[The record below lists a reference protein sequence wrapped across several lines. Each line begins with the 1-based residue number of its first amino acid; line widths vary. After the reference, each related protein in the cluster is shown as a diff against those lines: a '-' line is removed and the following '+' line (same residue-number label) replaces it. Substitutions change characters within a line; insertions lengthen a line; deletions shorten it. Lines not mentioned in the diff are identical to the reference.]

1 MRLYTKRIAF
11 LISDQHF
18 IPHGGIGSFC
28 KSFTEM
34 CSRIG
39 WKVDVILDKS
49 PSGTFNTIIENAGAN
64 LIWPLEPLKYTDH
77 VATFAFSDTINFEK
91 IINFRK
97 ALVEAFEGNIYD
109 MIVCNT
115 QESMTAAYA
124 LTVNKYI
131 PVVFYTH
138 LHSMIFRESQGSDVF
153 LDSYH
158 NFYNK
163 HMEFT
168 DIIIGTQSQK
178 NIDELTKYGAT
189 NCKLLPMPMSER
201 GLLEPSTDTRK
212 GVLFIGR
219 WEEGKNPEAYIR
231 VMKEC
236 KLPCK
241 VMTNSNGQKK
251 FEKAFKDAGI
261 TDYEIKAGITGQEK
275 VDFVKSSSVFFMP
288 SLRENYPFAFLECLG
303 HMPCVVLDSQDWSDN
318 FNHEYYHKV
327 SLNNAASTIQ
337 NLYGIK
343 QSPKALEYVR
353 QLDSDVADKWVQF
366 LNNFAGKK
374 SNSKTARINS
384 SDKFISI
391 LLEASSGGLKYKD
404 YVKKELGRS
413 KFAREDFESVL
424 SNRHKFA
431 TICYTDNNTFLSK
444 KENYTPSTKDDAE
457 IEMTLDLENSEISPL
472 ELFQKVLR

>member
-1 MRLYTKRIAF
+1 MKTYSKRIAF
-11 LISDQHF
+11 MISDQHF

-34 CSRIG
+34 CGRIG
-39 WKVDVILDKS
+39 WKVDIILDKN
-49 PSGTFNTIIENAGAN
+49 PTGTFDKVIEGAGAN
-64 LIWPLEPLKYTDH
+64 IIWPLEPLRYTNH

-91 IINFRK
+91 IINFRT
-97 ALVEAFEGNIYD
+97 ALLEAFEENIYD

-115 QESMTAAYA
+115 QEAMTAAYA
-124 LTVNKYI
+124 MTVNKYI

-178 NIDELTKYGAT
+178 NIDELTKHGAT
-189 NCKLLPMPMSER
+189 NCVKLPMPMSER
-201 GLLEPSTDTRK
+201 GLLEPYTGSRK

-236 KLPCK
+236 KLHCK

-251 FEKAFKDAGI
+251 FEKAFADAGI
-261 TDYEIKAGITGQEK
+261 TDYEIRAGITGQEK
-275 VDFVKSSSVFFMP
+275 VDFIKGSEVFFMP

-318 FNHEYYHKV
+318 FNEKYFHKV
-327 SLNNAASTIQ
+327 NIKDAATTIVDI
-337 NLYGIK
+337 YGSGQPIE
-343 QSPKALEYVR
+343 ALEYVR
-353 QLDSDVADKWVQF
+353 ELDNKVAQEWIKFLDNFVGKRSNNNQAKVNTYKTVKYSDY
-366 LNNFAGKK
+366 
-374 SNSKTARINS
+374 I
-384 SDKFISI
+384 
-391 LLEASSGGLKYKD
+391 KD
-404 YVKKELGRS
+404 LDRKHL
-413 KFAREDFESVL
+413 AREDFESVL
-424 SNRHKFA
+424 SNRYKF
-431 TICYTDNNTFLSK
+431 CNVVYTDDNTYLSK
-444 KENYTPSTKDDAE
+444 DPTFNPVEEEAVES
-457 IEMTLDLENSEISPL
+457 
-472 ELFQKVLR
+472 LFSFE

>member
-1 MRLYTKRIAF
+1 M
-11 LISDQHF
+11 ISDQHF

-34 CSRIG
+34 CDRIN
-39 WKVDVILDKS
+39 WKVDIILDKA
-49 PSGTFNTIIENAGAN
+49 PTGTFDKVIENAGAN
-64 LIWPLEPLKYTDH
+64 IIWPLEPLKYSDH
-77 VATFAFSDTINFEK
+77 TATFAFSDTINFEK

-97 ALVEAFEGNIYD
+97 AILKAFETNIYD

-115 QESMTAAYA
+115 QEAMTAAYA
-124 LTVNKYI
+124 MTVSKYI

-189 NCKLLPMPMSER
+189 NCHLLRMPMSER
-201 GLLEPSTDTRK
+201 GLLETNTNTNRK

-219 WEEGKNPEAYIR
+219 WEEGKNPESYIKA
-231 VMKEC
+231 MKEA

-241 VMTNSNGQKK
+241 VMTNSNGQVK
-251 FEKAFKDAGI
+251 FEKAFSEAGI

-275 VDFVKSSSVFFMP
+275 VDFIKSCKVFFMP

-303 HMPCVVLDSQDWSDN
+303 HMPCVVLDKQDWSDN
-318 FNHEYYHKV
+318 FNENLFYKCKQDEV
-327 SLNNAASTIQ
+327 PEVLNRLY
-337 NLYGIK
+337 NLPYDDIG
-343 QSPKALEYVR
+343 LEYVK
-353 QLDSDVADKWVQF
+353 QLDNQVAEGWITF
-366 LNNFAGKK
+366 LDNFVSKK
-374 SNSKTARINS
+374 SNTNAAKINTYETVKY
-384 SDKFISI
+384 SDYI
-391 LLEASSGGLKYKD
+391 
-404 YVKKELGRS
+404 KELDRNHL
-413 KFAREDFESVL
+413 AREDFESVL
-424 SNRHKFA
+424 GNRHKFLHVV
-431 TICYTDNNTFLSK
+431 YTDNNTYLSK
-444 KENYTPSTKDDAE
+444 VPTFKPIEEEMGKD
-457 IEMTLDLENSEISPL
+457 
-472 ELFQKVLR
+472 LFTFI

>member
-1 MRLYTKRIAF
+1 M
-11 LISDQHF
+11 ISDQHF

-34 CSRIG
+34 CGRIG
-39 WKVDVILDKS
+39 WKVDVILDKQPTGS
-49 PSGTFNTIIENAGAN
+49 FDTVIKNAGAN
-64 LIWPLEPLKYTDH
+64 LVWPLEPLRYNNHTN
-77 VATFAFSDTINFEK
+77 TFAFSDTINFEK

-97 ALVEAFEGNIYD
+97 ALVEAFERNIYD

-115 QESMTAAYA
+115 QEAMTAAYA
-124 LTVNKYI
+124 LTINKYI

-163 HMEFT
+163 HMEFS

-178 NIDELTKYGAT
+178 NIDELTKYGAN

-201 GLLEPSTDTRK
+201 GLLEPNYNKRS

-251 FEKAFKDAGI
+251 FEKAFSDAGI
-261 TDYEIKAGITGQEK
+261 TDYTIRAGITGREK
-275 VDFVKSSSVFFMP
+275 VDFITSASVFFMP
-288 SLRENYPFAFLECLG
+288 SLRENYPFAFLECVG
-303 HMPCVVLDSQDWSDN
+303 HIPTVVLDKQDWSDN
-318 FNHEYYHKV
+318 FERGYYHKV
-327 SLNNAASTIQ
+327 SINEAANTIET
-337 NLYGIK
+337 LYGIA
-343 QSPKALEYVR
+343 QMPTAL
-353 QLDSDVADKWVQF
+353 
-366 LNNFAGKK
+366 
-374 SNSKTARINS
+374 
-384 SDKFISI
+384 
-391 LLEASSGGLKYKD
+391 D
-404 YVKKELGRS
+404 YVKSLDAEVTDKWIKFLDEFKGKQSKTNTAKINTYETVKYSDYIKGLGRTH
-413 KFAREDFESVL
+413 FAREDFESVL
-424 SNRHKFA
+424 SNKNKFVN
-431 TICYTDNNTFLSK
+431 IIYTDHDTYLSK
-444 KENYTPSTKDDAE
+444 DERFKPTEVVTGLS
-457 IEMTLDLENSEISPL
+457 
-472 ELFQKVLR
+472 LFEGL